1 MVGGRVWVELV
12 GGKELAELGWGW
24 GGEEFGMKELAGL
37 AGGGS
42 VEGVIKV
49 GSRAVDEGVSRT
61 CWGGECGR
69 K

>member
-1 MVGGRVWVELV
+1 MGR
-12 GGKELAELGWGW
+12 AGWGEGVSRAGMGV

-49 GSRAVDEGVSRT
+49 GSRAVNEGVSRT